1 MNNDIDDLFGSA
13 PAKCE
18 TQPVAEVELLEP
30 GCYLNYP
37 EKDYHKLPFV
47 SNSYLSKLDKCPA
60 AAWVEEDSDTPSL
73 LKGRG
78 YHCYTL
84 EGEEEFNK
92 RFAVMPDEC
101 KGNSNA
107 AKAAKSAFQ
116 EANTDKDI
124 LTPDQAGE
132 IKLMGDVVKSH
143 PSAKIFLK
151 NCIRE
156 VTIIFDYKW
165 RDGYSI
171 RCKSRID
178 LIPTN
183 ANGVL
188 ADLKSCR
195 SAEESDF
202 LRSVNTY
209 GYAKQ
214 GAFYLHGINA
224 VCEQLMRE
232 GKSCPFSTQ
241 FDAFALIATETS
253 APYRTE
259 VYELD
264 KEEGGILEWGRGEFY
279 RLMEIE
285 RQCRETKFPDGSVK
299 PFYPP
304 WKNAGVSV
312 LIKPNWWI

>member
-1 MNNDIDDLFGSA
+1 MSELDDLFGSSA
-13 PAKCE
+13 PCE
-18 TQPVAEVELLEP
+18 VQKVEAVELLEP
-30 GCYLNYP
+30 GYYLNYP
-37 EKDYHKLPFV
+37 EKDYHRLPYV
-47 SNSYLSKLDKCPA
+47 SNSYLTKLDKCPA
-60 AAWVEEDSDTPSL
+60 AAWVREDSDTPSL

-92 RFAVMPDEC
+92 RFVVMPDYC
-101 KGNSNA
+101 KGNSNIA
-107 AKAAKSAFQ
+107 QSAKAEFITFNS
-116 EANTDKDI
+116 DKDI
-124 LTPDQAGE
+124 LTADQVAE
-132 IKLMGDVVKSH
+132 IRAMGDVVRSH
-143 PSAKIFLK
+143 PSAKVFLK
-151 NCIRE
+151 DCIRE

-165 RDGYSI
+165 KDGYSI

-183 ANGVL
+183 AHGVL
-188 ADLKSCR
+188 ADLKSTS
-195 SAEESDF
+195 SADESDF
-202 LRSVNTY
+202 LRSVGKY

-214 GAFYLHGINA
+214 GAFYLYGINK
-224 VCEQLMRE
+224 VCEQLNAE
-232 GKSCPFSTQ
+232 GKECPFPTQ

-264 KEEGGILEWGRGEFY
+264 KEDGGILEWGRGEFY

-285 RQCRETKFPDGSVK
+285 RQCRETKQPDGSVK

-312 LIKPNWWI
+312 LIKPNYWI